1 MLKYYTTDVVLQ
13 EVPNE
18 ISLALYCTSCPNRCE
33 GCHSPWLRENI
44 GSELNPENIIDLV
57 NSKGK
62 GCSCI
67 LFMGGDWFE
76 EDLIQLLKVL
86 REKFP
91 NKKRALYSGFNEVS
105 KELKEN
111 LNYLKVGPYVKELGG
126 LDSPTTNQVF
136 TNLDTGE
143 NLNHYFIKQ
152 DK

>member
-1 MLKYYTTDVVLQ
+1 MLKYYTSDVVLQ

-18 ISLALYCTSCPNRCE
+18 ISLTLYCTSCPNRCE
-33 GCHSPWLRENI
+33 GCHSPWLREDI
-44 GSELNPENIIDLV
+44 GTPITPESIIDLV
-57 NSKGK
+57 KTKGK

-76 EDLIQLLKVL
+76 EELIHILKVL
-86 REKFP
+86 KEKFP
-91 NKKRALYSGFNEVS
+91 DKKRALYSGFKDCS
-105 KELKEN
+105 DELKEC

-152 DK
+152 DI